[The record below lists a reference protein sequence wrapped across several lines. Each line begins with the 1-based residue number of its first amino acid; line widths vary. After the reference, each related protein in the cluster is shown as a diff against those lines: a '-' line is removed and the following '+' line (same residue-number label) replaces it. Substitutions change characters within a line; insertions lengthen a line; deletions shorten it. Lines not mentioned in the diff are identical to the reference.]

1 MKAEWQSNLSRRWL
15 ALACGFCLAA
25 GALGAQ
31 DKDEITPSSVPPAAP
46 LATEKNA
53 DPATPAEGVT
63 ATEAPV
69 SEVISNVTETVAG
82 AGPRSHREHRSGDN
96 PKVVIGNDAEVRPG
110 ETVDAFVV
118 IGGNGVVKG
127 KVMDAAVVVFGDLD
141 ISGEVKNEA
150 VAVLG
155 SIHVRSNAVVHGD
168 AVSVGG
174 EVEEEEG
181 ATVLGHKQGINLGP
195 FKVPQFKKVAAWVNE
210 CVFKLRPLSPTV
222 GWVWVVAGVI
232 FLFYL
237 LVAVVL
243 QKPVQTCV
251 NEITRR
257 PVTTFFTG
265 LLTKLV
271 APIVMLILV
280 ATGIG
285 LIVVPFLWAALFFAA
300 IIGKVAL
307 IEYIGDSLRRAVG
320 GGEPLKPVIALCVGT
335 LLILICYNIP
345 ILGLLTFA
353 LLAVWGL
360 GVGVTTAF
368 GSFKREAPPKAAPPM
383 APAGSVGQP
392 GFIAPMPVVAAAAPF
407 ADGPAPISP
416 LATSGSESGGGAPA
430 AGQVPPFAP
439 MGAPSAG
446 AAPSPASGGMVP
458 AALAFPRAGFW
469 ERMGAAFLDLVIVGI
484 LSGITG
490 GIFARVV
497 PAFPLL
503 VALAYFAGMWT
514 WKGTT
519 IGGVVL
525 SLRVVRLDNGPVTFS
540 VALVRGLG
548 AALSAVVLFLGFLW
562 IAWDDEK
569 QGWHDRIAGT
579 VVVRMPR
586 GTPLV
591 ML

>member
-1 MKAEWQSNLSRRWL
+1 MRANWKWKWNRLCL
-15 ALACGFCLAA
+15 ALACGLCLAA
-25 GALGAQ
+25 GGLGARE
-31 DKDEITPSSVPPAAP
+31 KDEVTENSVPPAAP
-46 LATEKNA
+46 PAAEKNTA
-53 DPATPAEGVT
+53 PATPAEGVT
-63 ATEAPV
+63 AVEAPV

-82 AGPRSHREHRSGDN
+82 AVPRTHRSHRSGDN
-96 PKVVIGNDAEVRPG
+96 PKVVIGNDAEVRAG

-127 KVMDAAVVVFGDLD
+127 KVTDAAVVVFGDLD
-141 ISGEVKNEA
+141 ISGEVNDAA

-174 EVEEEEG
+174 EVAEEEG
-181 ATVLGHKQGINLGP
+181 ASVLGHKQGINLGP

-210 CVFKLRPLSPTV
+210 CVFKLRPLAPTV

-251 NEITRR
+251 NEIARR

-320 GGEPLKPVIALCVGT
+320 GGEPLKPVIALCAGT

-360 GVGVTTAF
+360 GIGVTAAF
-368 GSFKREAPPKAAPPM
+368 GSFKREAPPRAAAPV
-383 APAGSVGQP
+383 APIAPVGQP
-392 GFIAPMPVVAAAAPF
+392 GYLAPMPVAPVAAMSPEN
-407 ADGPAPISP
+407 PAPASP
-416 LATSGSESGGGAPA
+416 LAAGAPA
-430 AGQVPPFAP
+430 ADASAPGAGPLPPVQPFATP
-439 MGAPSAG
+439 LGGSAPLATPAG
-446 AAPSPASGGMVP
+446 VP

-503 VALAYFAGMWT
+503 VTLAYFAGMWA

-525 SLRVVRLDNGPVTFS
+525 SLRVVRLDNGPVTFP

-548 AALSAVVLFLGFLW
+548 AALSAVVFFLGFLW

-586 GTPLV
+586 GTALV